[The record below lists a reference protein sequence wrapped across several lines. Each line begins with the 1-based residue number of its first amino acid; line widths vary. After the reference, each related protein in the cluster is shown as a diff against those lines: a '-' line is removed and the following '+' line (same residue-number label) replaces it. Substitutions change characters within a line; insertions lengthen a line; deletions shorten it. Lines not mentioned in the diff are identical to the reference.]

1 MIYAEQTRQ
10 QAFSLSPEA
19 RALWLNYTFPGNTR
33 ELRNIVIRLTARHAG
48 QEVSA
53 SLLADEFERTDP
65 EICLSTDFAL
75 PQARDLEQTKQAARL
90 HLNNTSQIS
99 LDATL
104 ELWERGY
111 IEAALEISAGNISQ
125 AARQL
130 GINRTTLY
138 NRLEGWNRR

>member
-1 MIYAEQTRQ
+1 
-10 QAFSLSPEA
+10 
-19 RALWLNYTFPGNTR
+19 
-33 ELRNIVIRLTARHAG
+33 
-48 QEVSA
+48 
-53 SLLADEFERTDP
+53 LLANEFERADP
-65 EICLSTDFAL
+65 EIGVANQTVP
-75 PQARDLEQTKQAARL
+75 PQAQHLEQTKQAARQ
-90 HLNNTSQIS
+90 HLNSASQIN

-125 AARQL
+125 AARRL